1 MGVFKVLTDYLPNF
15 EDDSRGTWA
24 VDPSDGYCTAKGRQF
39 VKDVQRFM
47 EERPAYELNQYQK
60 ILEDNGLEWERKSM
74 MGADVSALNAKC
86 VMALIMGAVRADR
99 FSRGALL
106 DFFECGA
113 IERWLLRLKEID
125 ENMKDR
131 IESEARAIVPITND
145 TLVCKDCVQRYDD
158 SIIFGNVS
166 KCEAFPVCKSNCV
179 LLGGKCAE
187 YVKE

>member
-1 MGVFKVLTDYLPNF
+1 MGVYKALTDYLPNF
-15 EDDSRGTWA
+15 ENDSRGTWA
-24 VDPSDGYCTAKGRQF
+24 VDPSDGYCTAKGSQF
-39 VKDVQRFM
+39 IGDVYSFM
-47 EERPAYELNQYQK
+47 DEHPEYELNKYHE
-60 ILEDNGLEWERKSM
+60 ILKENGLEWGMDSLKR
-74 MGADVSALNAKC
+74 ADVSALNGKC
-86 VMALIMGAVRADR
+86 VMALMMGAVRADR

-106 DFFECGA
+106 DFFESGA

-125 ENMKDR
+125 KNMKDR

-166 KCEAFPVCKSNCV
+166 KCEAFPVCKPNCV